1 VTARQP
7 TALIVDDD
15 PSFRDSL
22 QFLLESVRLEVRSF
36 PSAQDFLDG
45 AATDVAK
52 RSRSE
57 ILFQHP
63 ARDA

>member
-1 VTARQP
+1 MTARQP
-7 TALIVDDD
+7 TVFIVDDD

-22 QFLLESVRLEVRSF
+22 QFLLESVRLEVRNF

-45 AATDVAK
+45 ADADVAK

-57 ILFQHP
+57 ILSQHP